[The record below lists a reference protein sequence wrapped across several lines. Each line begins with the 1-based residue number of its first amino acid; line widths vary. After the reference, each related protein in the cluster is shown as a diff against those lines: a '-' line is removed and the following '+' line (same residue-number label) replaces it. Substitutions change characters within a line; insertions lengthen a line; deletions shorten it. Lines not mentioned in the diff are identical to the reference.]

1 MKEMDNSKKL
11 VKFIVVGCGSI
22 GKRHIAVID
31 AEPMAKLVA
40 ICDADESK
48 CRELSELYNN
58 VPYYTSYETLLKELD
73 CDIVNIATPH
83 GLHSEM
89 AVLAAK
95 YKRNILVEKP
105 MALTVSDCNSMIK
118 AAEEN
123 GVKLYVVKQN
133 RYNTPITLTK
143 NAIDSGKLGKIFMTQ
158 CNVMWNRHQGYYNES
173 DWRGQLKLE
182 GGALHTQVSHFID
195 LLIWWFGD
203 VVEAKTVIDTLN
215 HSIEIEDCGVTA
227 MKFSSGILGSLFWT
241 TCVYNKNF
249 EGSITIIGERGTI
262 KIGGKYLNKI
272 EYWDVQSY
280 PLPED
285 IDFEDAP
292 NNYGKYQGT
301 SSNHDKLIT
310 NLVDLFTQNRKGIV
324 EGSEAIKTVEA
335 IELIYKNK

>member
-1 MKEMDNSKKL
+1 MKNK
-11 VKFIVVGCGSI
+11 VRFAIVGCGSI
-22 GKRHIAVID
+22 GKRHIAVVD
-31 AEPMAKLVA
+31 AEPNAELVA
-40 ICDADESK
+40 ICDIDEKK
-48 CRELSELYNN
+48 CIELSNLYGN
-58 VPYYTSYETLLKELD
+58 VKYYTDYSIMLKEVD
-73 CDIVNIATPH
+73 VDIVNISTPH
-83 GLHSEM
+83 GLHASM
-89 AVLAAK
+89 SIAAANAK
-95 YKRNILVEKP
+95 KNILVEKP
-105 MALTVSDCNSMIK
+105 MALYAGDCALMND
-118 AAEEN
+118 AAVKN
-123 GVKLYVVKQN
+123 NVKLFVVKQN
-133 RYNTPITLTK
+133 RYNTPIALTK
-143 NAIDSGKLGKIFMTQ
+143 KAIESGKLGKIFMTQ
-158 CNVMWNRHQGYYNES
+158 CNVMWNRHQEYYNES

-203 VVEAKTVIDTLN
+203 LIEAKTIIDTLN
-215 HSIEIEDCGVTA
+215 HNIEIEDCGVTA
-227 MKFSSGILGSLFWT
+227 MKFSTGVLGSLFWT
-241 TCVYNKNF
+241 TCVYNNNF
-249 EGSITIIGERGTI
+249 EGSITIIGEKGTI

-272 EYWDVQSY
+272 EFWDVQSY